1 MAGPIPV
8 DADGHFAG
16 YSSKPYVLF
25 YTTKRVGGGV
35 ADYDAIKLLK
45 FGVS

>member
-1 MAGPIPV
+1 
-8 DADGHFAG
+8 
-16 YSSKPYVLF
+16 VLF

-35 ADYDAIKLLK
+35 QNFEAIKLLK